1 MAEENDDNEQGGRTA
16 ANAAMKRIAEKEL
29 REIRKRQRRKRM
41 IVFGLSFSLLFL
53 AIFGSLFTIKSN
65 LDLSRNMVRSPE
77 VRILGYDG
85 ALLETIKGHYSQDV
99 SLTTLPERVQNVFV
113 AATDPDGDT
122 MTYALTDDASGL
134 FTIDAATGTISLKE
148 VDPEFTQRTGGS

>member
-1 MAEENDDNEQGGRTA
+1 VAEENDDNEQGGRTA

-41 IVFGLSFSLLFL
+41 IVIGLSFSVLFL

-113 AATDPDGDT
+113 AATDPTFFDHLGVSGADVARMFST
-122 MTYALTDDASGL
+122 EDAPRLNHHDEGRAQL
-134 FTIDAATGTISLKE
+134 L
-148 VDPEFTQRTGGS
+148 